1 MTPQDQL
8 NELSRNLWWSWNPD
22 ALTLFKRLNPDAFAA
37 SGNNPIVALKHA
49 RQVELEDPYVIEQI
63 DSVYRKFRRYM
74 DEPGGREDAPSV
86 SYFCMEY
93 GLHESMPLYSG
104 GLGIL
109 AGDHTKAA
117 SDVGL
122 RFTAVGLFIREGY
135 FRQYFDSDGMQHDD
149 YPAIDVTQH
158 PVEPVLDQNGQP
170 IVVTVHSGD
179 DPIHIRAFR
188 IEIGKTKLY
197 LLDTDFA
204 SNPYRFRFLTRRLYQ
219 GDRKTRIQ
227 QEIILGIGGAR
238 MLHEIGIRS
247 DVYHLNEGHCAFLT
261 LELMREHVEKGASFD
276 EAREKVRAQS
286 VFTTHTPV
294 PAGHDR
300 FSPELFMSCM
310 HTFRDSLR
318 ISDHQLMSLGRVN
331 PDDPSEEFTMT
342 VLGLRLARA
351 ANGVSKLNGKV
362 ARRQWHH
369 MYPDRPAEEV
379 PISHITNGIH
389 LPTWASPASRTF
401 LRVNLGSWT
410 NDREKQSTWDRIDQV
425 SDQAIWEYRR
435 KLRQNLIDFVNRKVA
450 QQSLPQKSL
459 LNPRALTIGFAR
471 RFATYKRAPLLFSDI
486 ERVANLFSKYERNI
500 QVIYAG
506 KAHPQDEGG
515 KEFIR
520 TIYELSQQSQFK
532 GRLIFLENYNME
544 IGRMLVSGCDVWLNN
559 PRRPYE
565 ASGTSGQKIALH
577 GGLNLSI
584 LDGWWPEGYDNG
596 TNGWAIG
603 TDASHE
609 YMDPAEQDAIDA
621 ELLYQVLENE
631 VLPLFNKR
639 GPEGLPNDW
648 IQMIRS
654 SIRSLT
660 YQFSAHRMITDYID
674 QMYTEPVAE
683 TV

>member
-22 ALTLFKRLNPDAFAA
+22 ALTMFTRLNRFAFQA
-37 SGNNPIVALKHA
+37 SRNNPIVALKHA
-49 RQVELEDPYVIEQI
+49 KQDALEDPYVIEQI

-74 DEPGGREDAPSV
+74 EEPGGQEDGPRV

-109 AGDHTKAA
+109 AGDHVKAA

-122 RFTAVGLFIREGY
+122 PFTAVGLFIREGY
-135 FRQYFDSDGMQHDD
+135 FRQYFDEQGHQHDD
-149 YPAIDVTQH
+149 YPAIDVTNH
-158 PVEPVLDQNGQP
+158 PVDLVTDEDGNA

-179 DPIHIRAFR
+179 EPIRIRAFR
-188 IEIGKTKLY
+188 MQVGKSTLY

-204 SNPYRFRFLTRRLYQ
+204 ENPYWIRFLTRRLYQ
-219 GDRKTRIQ
+219 GDRVTRIQ
-227 QEIILGIGGAR
+227 QEVILGIGGLR
-238 MLHEIGIRS
+238 MLRALGVET
-247 DVYHLNEGHCAFLT
+247 DTYHMNEGHCAFLS
-261 LELMREHVEKGASFD
+261 LELLREQLREGKSYD
-276 EAREKVRAQS
+276 EACEIVRS
-286 VFTTHTPV
+286 NCVFTTHTPV

-300 FSPELFMSCM
+300 FTPDQFSWVMK
-310 HTFRDSLR
+310 TFRHELGLDER
-318 ISDHQLMSLGRVN
+318 TLMGLGRV
-331 PDDPSEEFTMT
+331 DPNNDAEEFTMT
-342 VLGLRLARA
+342 VLGLKLSRA
-351 ANGVSKLNGKV
+351 ANGVSKLNGEV

-369 MYPDRPAEEV
+369 LYTDKPVDAV
-379 PISHITNGIH
+379 PIGHITNGIH

-410 NDREKQSTWDRIDQV
+410 NDREKQSTWDMIDDV
-425 SDQAIWEYRR
+425 SDEAIWEYRR
-435 KLRQNLIDFVNRKVA
+435 KLRQNLIDFVNRKIA
-450 QQSLPQKSL
+450 QQTLPQTSL

-486 ERVANLFSKYERNI
+486 ERVADLFSKYERNI

-520 TIYELSQQSQFK
+520 TIYELSKRAEFK

-584 LDGWWPEGYDNG
+584 LDGWWPEGYDG

-603 TDASHE
+603 HDASHE
-609 YMDPAEQDAIDA
+609 IKDPEVQDAEDA
-621 ELLYQVLENE
+621 EFLYSILEND
-631 VLPLFNKR
+631 VLPKFNNR
-639 GPEGLPNDW
+639 GEDGLPKEW

-660 YQFSAHRMITDYID
+660 YQFSAHRMILDYAN
-674 QMYTEPVAE
+674 QMYRSPVEE

>member
-8 NELSRNLWWSWNPD
+8 NELSKNLWWSWNPD
-22 ALTLFKRLNPDAFAA
+22 ALTLFTRLNRHAFQ
-37 SGNNPIVALKHA
+37 SSRNNPLMALKYA
-49 RQVELEDPYVIEQI
+49 KRDALEDPYVIEQI

-74 DEPGGREDAPSV
+74 DEPGGQEAGPRV

-109 AGDHTKAA
+109 AGDHVKAA

-122 RFTAVGLFIREGY
+122 PFTAVGLFIREGY
-135 FRQYFDSDGMQHDD
+135 FRQYFDEQGRQHDD
-149 YPAIDVTQH
+149 YPAIDVTNH
-158 PVEPVLDQNGQP
+158 AVELVTDENGRA

-179 DPIHIRAFR
+179 EPIHLRAFR
-188 IEIGKTKLY
+188 LQVGKSTLY
-197 LLDTDFA
+197 LLDSDF
-204 SNPYRFRFLTRRLYQ
+204 SENPYWIRFLTRRLYQ
-219 GDRKTRIQ
+219 GDRITRLQ
-227 QEIILGIGGAR
+227 QEIILGIGGLR
-238 MLHEIGIRS
+238 MLKALGVET
-247 DVYHLNEGHCAFLT
+247 DVYHMNEGHCAFLS
-261 LELMREHVEKGASFD
+261 LELLNDALASGMNLERASKHVRE
-276 EAREKVRAQS
+276 QC

-300 FSPELFMSCM
+300 FAPEQFNWAMSTM
-310 HTFRDSLR
+310 RRELGMDERTMLSF
-318 ISDHQLMSLGRVN
+318 GRVN
-331 PDDPSEEFTMT
+331 ADDDAEEFTMT
-342 VLGLRLARA
+342 ILGLKLARA
-351 ANGVSKLNGKV
+351 ANGVSKLNGEV

-369 MYPDRPAEEV
+369 LYSDRSVDEV

-410 NDREKQSTWDRIDQV
+410 NDREKQSTWDRIDEV
-425 SDQAIWEYRR
+425 SDANLWEYRR
-435 KLRQNLIDFVNRKVA
+435 KLRQNLIDFVNRQV
-450 QQSLPQKSL
+450 QHQTLPQKSL

-471 RFATYKRAPLLFSDI
+471 RFATYKRAPLLFSDVD
-486 ERVANLFSKYERNI
+486 RVADLFSKYERNI

-506 KAHPQDEGG
+506 KAHPKDEGG
-515 KEFIR
+515 QAFIQQ
-520 TIYELSQQSQFK
+520 IYELSQRAEFK

-584 LDGWWPEGYDNG
+584 LDGWWPEGYDG
-596 TNGWAIG
+596 SNGWAIG
-603 TDASHE
+603 HEASHE
-609 YMDPAEQDAIDA
+609 IKDPEIQDAEDA
-621 ELLYQVLENE
+621 EFLYRTLENE

-639 GPEGLPNDW
+639 GEDGLPKEW
-648 IQMIRS
+648 ISMIRS

-660 YQFSAHRMITDYID
+660 YQFSAHRMILDYVND
-674 QMYTEPVAE
+674 MYREPVGE
-683 TV
+683 VV

>member
-1 MTPQDQL
+1 M
-8 NELSRNLWWSWNPD
+8 
-22 ALTLFKRLNPDAFAA
+22 
-37 SGNNPIVALKHA
+37 
-49 RQVELEDPYVIEQI
+49 
-63 DSVYRKFRRYM
+63 
-74 DEPGGREDAPSV
+74 
-86 SYFCMEY
+86 
-93 GLHESMPLYSG
+93 
-104 GLGIL
+104 
-109 AGDHTKAA
+109 
-117 SDVGL
+117 
-122 RFTAVGLFIREGY
+122 
-135 FRQYFDSDGMQHDD
+135 
-149 YPAIDVTQH
+149 
-158 PVEPVLDQNGQP
+158 
-170 IVVTVHSGD
+170 
-179 DPIHIRAFR
+179 
-188 IEIGKTKLY
+188 
-197 LLDTDFA
+197 
-204 SNPYRFRFLTRRLYQ
+204 
-219 GDRKTRIQ
+219 
-227 QEIILGIGGAR
+227 
-238 MLHEIGIRS
+238 
-247 DVYHLNEGHCAFLT
+247 
-261 LELMREHVEKGASFD
+261 
-276 EAREKVRAQS
+276 
-286 VFTTHTPV
+286 
-294 PAGHDR
+294 
-300 FSPELFMSCM
+300 
-310 HTFRDSLR
+310 
-318 ISDHQLMSLGRVN
+318 
-331 PDDPSEEFTMT
+331 
-342 VLGLRLARA
+342 
-351 ANGVSKLNGKV
+351 
-362 ARRQWHH
+362 
-369 MYPDRPAEEV
+369 
-379 PISHITNGIH
+379 
-389 LPTWASPASRTF
+389 
-401 LRVNLGSWT
+401 
-410 NDREKQSTWDRIDQV
+410 
-425 SDQAIWEYRR
+425 
-435 KLRQNLIDFVNRKVA
+435 
-450 QQSLPQKSL
+450 
-459 LNPRALTIGFAR
+459 
-471 RFATYKRAPLLFSDI
+471 

>member
-8 NELSRNLWWSWNPD
+8 NELSKNLWWSWNPD
-22 ALTLFKRLNPDAFAA
+22 ALTLFTRLNRHAFQ
-37 SGNNPIVALKHA
+37 SHRNNPVVALKYA
-49 RQVELEDPYVIEQI
+49 KKDALEDPYVIEQV

-74 DEPGGREDAPSV
+74 EEPGGQEDGPRV

-109 AGDHTKAA
+109 AGDHVKAA

-122 RFTAVGLFIREGY
+122 PFTAVGLFIREGY
-135 FRQYFDSDGMQHDD
+135 FRQYFDDKGHQHDD
-149 YPAIDVTQH
+149 YPAIDVTDH
-158 PVEPVLDQNGQP
+158 PVDLVTDEEGNA

-179 DPIHIRAFR
+179 EPVRIRAFR
-188 IEIGKTKLY
+188 MQVGKSTLY
-197 LLDTDFA
+197 LLDTDF
-204 SNPYRFRFLTRRLYQ
+204 SDNPYWIRFLTRRLYQ
-219 GDRKTRIQ
+219 GDRITRIQ
-227 QEIILGIGGAR
+227 QEIILGIGGLR
-238 MLHEIGIRS
+238 MLRALGVET
-247 DVYHLNEGHCAFLT
+247 DVYHMNEGHCAFLT
-261 LELMREHVEKGASFD
+261 LELLKEELQKGRLWGQAC
-276 EAREKVRAQS
+276 EEVRRNC

-300 FSPELFMSCM
+300 FAPDQFNWAMTTMRQELGVNE
-310 HTFRDSLR
+310 TTL
-318 ISDHQLMSLGRVN
+318 LGLGRVDEN
-331 PDDPSEEFTMT
+331 DAAEEFTMT
-342 VLGLRLARA
+342 ILGLKLARA
-351 ANGVSKLNGKV
+351 ANGVSKLNGEV

-369 MYPDRPAEEV
+369 LYPDRPVEEV
-379 PISHITNGIH
+379 PISHVTNGIH

-410 NDREKQSTWDRIDQV
+410 NDREKQSTWDKIDQV
-425 SDQAIWEYRR
+425 SDAAIWEYRR
-435 KLRQNLIDFVNRKVA
+435 KLRQNLIDFVAREVA
-450 QQSLPQKSL
+450 HQTLPQESL

-471 RFATYKRAPLLFSDI
+471 RFATYKRAPLLFSDV
-486 ERVANLFSKYERNI
+486 ERVADLFCKHERNI

-506 KAHPQDEGG
+506 KAHPKDEGG
-515 KEFIR
+515 QAFIR
-520 TIYELSQQSQFK
+520 QIYELSQRPEFK

-584 LDGWWPEGYDNG
+584 LDGWWPEGYDG

-603 TDASHE
+603 NEASHE
-609 YMDPAEQDAIDA
+609 IKNPEIQDAEDA
-621 ELLYQVLENE
+621 EYLYSVLEQQVL
-631 VLPLFNKR
+631 PMFNNR
-639 GPEGLPNDW
+639 GQDGLPHEW
-648 IQMIRS
+648 IKMIRS

-660 YQFSAHRMITDYID
+660 YQFSAHRMILDYVN
-674 QMYTEPVAE
+674 QLYHAPVDELA
-683 TV
+683 

>member
-8 NELSRNLWWSWNPD
+8 NELSKNLWWSWNPD
-22 ALTLFKRLNPDAFAA
+22 ALTLFTRLNRHAFQ
-37 SGNNPIVALKHA
+37 SSRNNPLMALKYA
-49 RQVELEDPYVIEQI
+49 KRDALEDPYVIEQI

-74 DEPGGREDAPSV
+74 DEPGGQEAGPRV

-109 AGDHTKAA
+109 AGDHVKAA

-122 RFTAVGLFIREGY
+122 PFTAVGLFIREGY
-135 FRQYFDSDGMQHDD
+135 FRQYFDEQGRQHDD
-149 YPAIDVTQH
+149 YPAIDVTNH
-158 PVEPVLDQNGQP
+158 AVELVTDENGRA

-179 DPIHIRAFR
+179 EPIHLRAFR
-188 IEIGKTKLY
+188 LQVGKSTLY
-197 LLDTDFA
+197 LLDSDF
-204 SNPYRFRFLTRRLYQ
+204 SENPYWIRFLTRRLYQ
-219 GDRKTRIQ
+219 GDRITRLQ
-227 QEIILGIGGAR
+227 QEIILGIGGLRILKA
-238 MLHEIGIRS
+238 LGVET
-247 DVYHLNEGHCAFLT
+247 DVYHMNEGHCAFLS
-261 LELMREHVEKGASFD
+261 LELLNDALASGMNLERASKHVRE
-276 EAREKVRAQS
+276 QC

-300 FSPELFMSCM
+300 FAPEQFNWAMSTM
-310 HTFRDSLR
+310 RRELGMDERTMLSF
-318 ISDHQLMSLGRVN
+318 GRVN
-331 PDDPSEEFTMT
+331 ADDDAEEFTMT
-342 VLGLRLARA
+342 ILGLKLARA
-351 ANGVSKLNGKV
+351 ANGVSKLNGEV

-369 MYPDRPAEEV
+369 LYSDRSVDEV

-410 NDREKQSTWDRIDQV
+410 NDREKQSTWDRIDEV
-425 SDQAIWEYRR
+425 SDANLWEYRR
-435 KLRQNLIDFVNRKVA
+435 KLRQNLIDFVNRQV
-450 QQSLPQKSL
+450 QHQTLPQKSL

-471 RFATYKRAPLLFSDI
+471 RFATYKRAPLLFSDVD
-486 ERVANLFSKYERNI
+486 RVADLFSKYERNI

-506 KAHPQDEGG
+506 KAHPKDEGG
-515 KEFIR
+515 QAFIQQ
-520 TIYELSQQSQFK
+520 IYELSQRAEFK

-584 LDGWWPEGYDNG
+584 LDGWWPEGYDG
-596 TNGWAIG
+596 SNGWAIG
-603 TDASHE
+603 HEASHE
-609 YMDPAEQDAIDA
+609 IKDPEIQDAEDA
-621 ELLYQVLENE
+621 EFLYRTLESE

-639 GPEGLPNDW
+639 GEDGLPKEW
-648 IQMIRS
+648 ISMIRS

-660 YQFSAHRMITDYID
+660 YQFSAHRMILDYVND
-674 QMYTEPVAE
+674 MYREPVGE
-683 TV
+683 VV

>member
-1 MTPQDQL
+1 MTPQEQL

-22 ALTLFKRLNPDAFAA
+22 ALTLFTRLNRSAFEAWR
-37 SGNNPIVALKHA
+37 NNPIVALKYA
-49 RQVELEDPYVIEQI
+49 KKDALEDPYVIEQI
-63 DSVYRKFRRYM
+63 DSVYRKFRSYM
-74 DEPGGREDAPSV
+74 EEPGGQEDGPRV

-109 AGDHTKAA
+109 AGDHVKAA

-122 RFTAVGLFIREGY
+122 PFTAVGLFIREGY
-135 FRQYFDSDGMQHDD
+135 FRQYFDENGVQHDD
-149 YPAIDVTQH
+149 YPAIDVTNH
-158 PVEPVLDQNGQP
+158 PVDLVTDEDGNA
-170 IVVTVHSGD
+170 IVVTVHSGEE
-179 DPIHIRAFR
+179 PIRIRAFR
-188 IEIGKTKLY
+188 MQVGKSTLY

-204 SNPYRFRFLTRRLYQ
+204 ENPYWIRFLTRRLYQ
-219 GDRKTRIQ
+219 GDRLTRIQ
-227 QEIILGIGGAR
+227 QEIILGIGGLR
-238 MLHEIGIRS
+238 MLRALGIET
-247 DVYHLNEGHCAFLT
+247 DVYHMNEGHCAFVS
-261 LELMREHVEKGASFD
+261 LELLRESMNSGQGFE
-276 EAREKVRAQS
+276 EACQSVRS
-286 VFTTHTPV
+286 RCVFTTHTPV

-300 FSPELFMSCM
+300 FAPDQFSWAMS
-310 HTFRDSLR
+310 TFRD
-318 ISDHQLMSLGRVN
+318 QLGLDESTLLGLGRVDTNN
-331 PDDPSEEFTMT
+331 PEEEFTMT
-342 VLGLRLARA
+342 VLGLKLARA
-351 ANGVSKLNGKV
+351 ANGVSKLNGEV

-369 MYPDRPAEEV
+369 LYSDRPVEDV

-389 LPTWASPASRTF
+389 LPTWASPVSRTF

-410 NDREKQSTWDRIDQV
+410 NDRDKQATWDRIDDV
-425 SDQAIWEYRR
+425 SDEAIWEYRR
-435 KLRQNLIDFVNRKVA
+435 KLRKNLIDFVNRQVKR
-450 QQSLPQKSL
+450 QTLPQQAL

-520 TIYELSQQSQFK
+520 TIYELSKRAEFK

-584 LDGWWPEGYDNG
+584 LDGWWPEGYDG

-603 TDASHE
+603 EDASHE
-609 YMDPAEQDAIDA
+609 IKDPTVQDAEDA
-621 ELLYQVLENE
+621 EFLYSVLENQ
-631 VLPLFNKR
+631 VVPLFNKR
-639 GPEGLPNDW
+639 GEDGLPHEW

-660 YQFSAHRMITDYID
+660 YRFSAHRMILDYVN
-674 QMYTEPVAE
+674 QMYKESVEE
-683 TV
+683 TA